1 MLNRAM
7 LDSTYAHLQ
16 EYQTRLTTLI
26 AALAA
31 FLEEV
36 PSTVAAS
43 TEAAVQT
50 TAGVL
55 GRALA
60 AAPGQTSTGTTT
72 PFTAQTVTG
81 AAAVTGQSTRQT
93 TRATAKTPV
102 AASKA
107 SSTLQDARAGILA
120 ELARKNVALRP
131 SDLVETTGVS
141 VTTFRKAL
149 AALEEAGH
157 VTVTGATISRRVT
170 LTDRG
175 RAALA
180 APTTVRPGPADAD
193 LVAARDKAIKDR
205 LKAGPATFAE
215 LLAAMPGTF
224 VSPDAKT
231 AACKAALRRL
241 SLRGDVLDAGDKFK
255 LRAA

>member
-1 MLNRAM
+1 MLNRAT

-16 EYQTRLTTLI
+16 EYQARLTTLI

-36 PSTVAAS
+36 PSTVAAT
-43 TEAAVQT
+43 TEAAAP
-50 TAGVL
+50 TAGGVL
-55 GRALA
+55 GRAIV
-60 AAPGQTSTGTTT
+60 GVTSTGTTT
-72 PFTAQTVTG
+72 PFTAQTVTA

-93 TRATAKTPV
+93 TRATPKTPE

-107 SSTLQDARAGILA
+107 SSTLQDTRAGILA

-149 AALEEAGH
+149 PALEEAGH
-157 VTVTGATISRRVT
+157 ITVTGATISRRVT

-180 APTTVRPGPADAD
+180 SPTTARPAPADAD

-205 LKAGPATFAE
+205 LKAGAATFAE

-224 VSPDAKT
+224 VSPDAKA
-231 AACKAALRRL
+231 AACKASLRRL